1 MRKASKL
8 VVIIGMIR
16 LGIVSIK
23 YIMVL
28 FSFFEI
34 ILFQIKNTPLILL
47 FSSLFTLLFTFLR
60 NFDIASIIL
69 VTSLIKVTVFNL
81 FLT

>member
-1 MRKASKL
+1 MRKACKWI
-8 VVIIGMIR
+8 VIIIVIR

-23 YIMVL
+23 NVMVL

-34 ILFQIKNTPLILL
+34 ILFQIKNTPFILF

-60 NFDIASIIL
+60 NFDIVSIIL
-69 VTSLIKVTVFNL
+69 LTSLIKVTRFNKY
-81 FLT
+81 LT